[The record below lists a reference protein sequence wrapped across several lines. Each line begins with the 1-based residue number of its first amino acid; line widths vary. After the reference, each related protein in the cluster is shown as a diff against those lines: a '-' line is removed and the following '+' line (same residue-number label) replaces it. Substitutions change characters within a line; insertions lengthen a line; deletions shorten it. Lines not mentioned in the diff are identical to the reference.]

1 MKANGAQNRSVMGLF
16 LAESV
21 MLGLA
26 GAIVGIPAGLAV
38 GYAASAYAEVGFTV
52 PYDWILVATL
62 MGIATGVV
70 SGLYPAWR
78 AARVDP
84 IDALRYE

>member
-1 MKANGAQNRSVMGLF
+1 
-16 LAESV
+16 
-21 MLGLA
+21 LGLA
-26 GAIVGIPAGLAV
+26 GAIVGIPLGLVV
-38 GYAASAYAEVGFTV
+38 GYGASLYADVGFTI
-52 PYDWILVATL
+52 PYDWILIATV
-62 MGIATGVV
+62 MGILTGVV